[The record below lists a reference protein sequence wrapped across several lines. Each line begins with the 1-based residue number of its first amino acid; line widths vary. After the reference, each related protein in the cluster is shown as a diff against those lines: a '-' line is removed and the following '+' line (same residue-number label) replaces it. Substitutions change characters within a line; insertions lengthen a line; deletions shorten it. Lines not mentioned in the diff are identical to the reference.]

1 MSHRVPNVRRLV
13 PLLVAVAASCPRTV
27 WAEAKTA
34 CLRDDCE
41 YRFDDEGVN
50 APGAGVYGP
59 TIVVRGGAARVNLIR
74 PRISFVMSLLKSVEH
89 F

>member
-1 MSHRVPNVRRLV
+1 MSHRVPNLRRLA
-13 PLLVAVAASCPRTV
+13 PFIVAVAASCPRTV
-27 WAEAKTA
+27 WADTKSA

-50 APGAGVYGP
+50 APGAGAYG
-59 TIVVRGGAARVNLIR
+59 TRIQVRDGAPRVNLIR

-89 F
+89 L